1 MDRFIIPQIAAE
13 SKPTTDQA
21 DTLVI
26 TADKAVLL
34 QQPHG
39 IKLEVHYA
47 DIGYILE
54 QIGFERIFDYWS
66 LEMVQREVERYAA
79 MQSDSQVPRLR
90 A

>member
-1 MDRFIIPQIAAE
+1 MDRFIIPQTAAE

-26 TADKAVLL
+26 TADKAVFL

-79 MQSDSQVPRLR
+79 MQSDS
-90 A
+90 